1 VLAVVALAPL
11 VFVWLTDVAD
21 RTVGERMKVTV
32 SMAAN
37 RAERALRQE
46 GAPDAR
52 LDRVAW
58 RYSVRV
64 RVFDADGVVLHDQ
77 DRESGSALFKRIA
90 DLVFQED
97 GAPDLRDFDAEQP
110 PVSERPEF
118 ATALSEGTSV
128 GCGTTSGRKLM
139 VCHAARRVDL
149 ADGTVAVVY
158 VEQSTR
164 RAIRALYDVRYQ
176 LLKVTLLGLALA
188 VILGLWLG
196 WRLVRPIEFLRDQ
209 VLSRVDAPVTALP
222 VAVDRVDEVG
232 DLATA
237 FNTLFSAVAERS
249 KANEAFVADLAHEMK
264 NPVAAI
270 RAVAESLE
278 GADPPDETRARRL
291 ARILADSSHRL
302 DALVTQLLELARAE
316 AGLPTE
322 AREVVDLRALVEAV
336 AESMRADER
345 WSETDLEVEAV
356 PAAVSGVPGRLETVF
371 RNLLEN
377 AARYAGPGGH
387 VRLSMT
393 RAGTRV
399 LIAVSDD
406 GPGISPEDLPR
417 VFDRFFT
424 RRLDQDGTGLG
435 LALARAVVE
444 AHGGHIEAASTPGR
458 GATFTV
464 SFVSAQ

>member
-1 VLAVVALAPL
+1 MIPWSGSLRYRVLWVLAVVALAPL

-32 SMAAN
+32 SMAAG
-37 RAERALRQE
+37 RAERALQE
-46 GAPDAR
+46 DQDPGPR

-64 RVFDADGVVLHDQ
+64 RVYDVEGVVLHDQ
-77 DRESGSALFKRIA
+77 DRESGSALFKRVA

-97 GAPDLRDFDAEQP
+97 GAPVLRDFDAEQP
-110 PVSERPEF
+110 PVSRRPQF
-118 ATALSEGTSV
+118 AAALAEGHAV

-149 ADGTVAVVY
+149 ADGTVAVVF

-188 VILGLWLG
+188 VVLGLWLG
-196 WRLVRPIEFLRDQ
+196 WRIVRPIESLRDQ

-237 FNTLFSAVAERS
+237 FNTLFGAVAERS
-249 KANEAFVADLAHEMK
+249 QANEAFVADLAHEMK

-278 GADPPDETRARRL
+278 GGEPPDEARAKRL
-291 ARILADSSHRL
+291 ARILADSSRRL

-316 AGLPTE
+316 AGLPAE
-322 AREVVDLRALVEAV
+322 AREAVDLAAMVEAV
-336 AESMRADER
+336 AEAMRADER
-345 WSETDLEVEAV
+345 WSQTRVDVETSPGTVQ
-356 PAAVSGVPGRLETVF
+356 GVPGRLETVF

-377 AARYAGPGGH
+377 AARYAGPEGH
-387 VRLSMT
+387 VKLAM
-393 RAGTRV
+393 
-399 LIAVSDD
+399 VSSD
-406 GPGISPEDLPR
+406 
-417 VFDRFFT
+417 
-424 RRLDQDGTGLG
+424 
-435 LALARAVVE
+435 AR
-444 AHGGHIEAASTPGR
+444 
-458 GATFTV
+458 
-464 SFVSAQ
+464 